1 MPQEPAGATFC
12 AREIDPTTD
21 SSDRHATR
29 DARVTVMTIA
39 EVGYNIRSSV
49 GWLSEDHTVCTEVC
63 DAQEPA
69 RSTFVGC

>member
-1 MPQEPAGATFC
+1 MQAHMHCE
-12 AREIDPTTD
+12 
-21 SSDRHATR
+21 R